1 MPALKDLPGV
11 RAAYRSRHAVP
22 VHAFVLDRWNR
33 IRYGPSAPRFA
44 ERLWVDPHD
53 VQAFGLPATIWGSA
67 RVRHDW
73 PARAIRPLDEDP
85 VLRSAIARWRDG
97 LPWEQTGE
105 FEMMERTIERFGHH
119 DGTRTREDIVRRCAQ
134 LDEVFRAIERERRV
148 RPQAE
153 VEPGAFRELGGIG
166 MHIGPGGAP
175 IRTNNGRHRFAMA
188 WILGI
193 ERIPVRIGM
202 VHRSAIE
209 HLDALRQP

>member
-1 MPALKDLPGV
+1 MQAVKDLPGV

-33 IRYGPSAPRFA
+33 ARYGPSAPRFA
-44 ERLWVDPHD
+44 ERLWVNPRD
-53 VQAFGLPATIWGSA
+53 VRAFGLHGTIWRSG

-73 PARAIRPLDEDP
+73 PAGAAQPLDEDP
-85 VLRSAIARWRDG
+85 VLRCAIARWRDG
-97 LPWEQTGE
+97 LPWEATGE
-105 FEMMERTIERFGHH
+105 FEMMERTIARLGHH
-119 DGTRTREDIVRRCAQ
+119 DGARTREDVVRRCAQ
-134 LDEVFRAIERERRV
+134 LDEVFRDIEREGRV
-148 RPQAE
+148 RERGE

-166 MHIGPGGAP
+166 MHIGPGGEP
-175 IRTNNGRHRFAMA
+175 IRGINGRHRFAMA
-188 WILGI
+188 LILGI